1 MRRHLD
7 ILTPAARELAP
18 SAALAMAERSDALR
32 AQGVDVARLALGQS
46 PFPVPVTMVEAL
58 RASAAERHY
67 QPVKGLPALRK
78 AVADY
83 TERRLQIDRTA
94 DEVLIGPGS
103 KELLF
108 LLQTVWGGDLVVPS
122 PAWVPY
128 APQARVLGRT
138 VIPIHSKAENH
149 WLATPAEIDAA
160 LSTPSVTGSEAPA
173 RMLVLNTPNNP
184 TGLAYRADDLRDIA
198 SICARHRALV
208 LSDEIY
214 AELQHKG
221 QHQSIARWYPEGT
234 ILSGG
239 LSKWTGA
246 GGWRLGTF
254 VFPEELRSLLEA
266 MARVAS
272 ETYTSTSAPVQFAAV
287 VAFTGSEAIDR
298 YLVNVRRVLSLLGRH
313 VARRLQAAGLVCPQP
328 TAAFYVFTDFE
339 RYRAALKERGI
350 TTGAQLCET
359 LLEDLAIASLPGS
372 AFGRPDHELTVR
384 FAYVDFDGARALE
397 AVSVIPREQPLE
409 ETFLRGYTPRVLA
422 AMERLTTWLAAM
434 K

>member
-18 SAALAMAERSDALR
+18 SPAIAMAERSDALR
-32 AQGVDVARLALGQS
+32 AQGIDVARMALGQS

-58 RASAAERHY
+58 RAAAAERHY

-78 AVADY
+78 VVADY

-94 DEVLIGPGS
+94 EDVLIGPGS

-138 VIPIHSKAENH
+138 VIPIHTRAENQ
-149 WLATPAEIDAA
+149 WLATPKEIDEA
-160 LSTPSVTGSEAPA
+160 LASGPPDRA

-184 TGLAYRADDLRDIA
+184 TGLTYRADDLRDIA
-198 SICARHRALV
+198 SIAARHRALV

-214 AELQHKG
+214 AELHHKG

-254 VFPEELRSLLEA
+254 VFPEELRAILEA

-272 ETYTSTSAPVQFAAV
+272 ETYTSTSAPVQHAAV
-287 VAFTGSEAIDR
+287 VAFAGSEAIDK

-313 VARRLQAAGLVCPQP
+313 VARRLQAAGLDCPQP
-328 TAAFYVFTDFE
+328 TAAFYVFADFVKHRE
-339 RYRAALKERGI
+339 ALAKKGI
-350 TTGAQLCET
+350 TTGAMLCDR
-359 LLEDLAIASLPGS
+359 LLEEVGIAALPGS
-372 AFGRPDHELTVR
+372 AFGRPEEELTVR

-409 ETFLRGYTPRVLA
+409 ETFLRGYTPRVLFA
-422 AMERLTTWLAAM
+422 LERLTSWLAALPR
-434 K
+434 